1 MVSQIAQRDEQTHT
15 CPGNN
20 AASDY
25 DGHESIELTS
35 NAPPKL
41 PSTKHVIKDR
51 APTSR
56 ELWKLDPEAYF
67 DDNGPAILGRRE
79 LFGFGSNLPPAHATF
94 KITPPE
100 NLIDI

>member
-1 MVSQIAQRDEQTHT
+1 MVSQHAQRDEQTRV
-15 CPGNN
+15 CPGNS

-25 DGHESIELTS
+25 DGQESIGLTS
-35 NAPPKL
+35 NAPPKV

-56 ELWKLDPEAYF
+56 ELWELDREAYF

-79 LFGFGSNLPPAHATF
+79 LFGFGSNLPPGDATI

-100 NLIDI
+100 TLIDV

>member
-1 MVSQIAQRDEQTHT
+1 MLKETNKHT
-15 CPGNN
+15 CPGKS

-25 DGHESIELTS
+25 DNHESIELTS

-56 ELWKLDPEAYF
+56 ELWELDREAYF

-79 LFGFGSNLPPAHATF
+79 LFGFGSNLPPGDATF
-94 KITPPE
+94 QITPPE
-100 NLIDI
+100 TLIDT